1 MKTALELLKQNEQL
15 TMNELE
21 IEMKKKYPTFDITPQ
36 HLGQVIRDNNKYT
49 LTQKD
54 DCNLELTDDKN
65 NSIWTSKTKNKGT
78 SCYTKIDND
87 NKLVV
92 YDSYNTPLFTSKN
105 TRGSSLGGISF
116 NLNDDRNMTI
126 TDAYNNILW
135 NSETTYHPP
144 PSLSPP
150 QLQKKTNYR
159 LDEAVS
165 RHYYL

>member
-1 MKTALELLKQNEQL
+1 MYTPPCNNGYYLKNNKCYKDMSIL
-15 TMNELE
+15 KSNDILHSGE
-21 IEMKKKYPTFDITPQ
+21 I
-36 HLGQVIRDNNKYT
+36 LASNNNKYT

-150 QLQKKTNYR
+150 QLQKKTIPDKYK
-159 LDEAVS
+159 L
-165 RHYYL
+165 